1 MRSHVEHVSLAH
13 KKNEK
18 GVRREYDKTVET
30 HKKRGSGTS
39 EMWRPA
45 KQSSS
50 TLDGAPP
57 HDAASKPWWSYFSV
71 LHSYLARLKQ

>member
-1 MRSHVEHVSLAH
+1 MEHVSLAH

-30 HKKRGSGTS
+30 NKKRGNGTC

-50 TLDGAPP
+50 RLDGALRTMLP
-57 HDAASKPWWSYFSV
+57 ASHGGHTSPYSI
-71 LHSYLARLKQ
+71 AI